1 MRPFTRLTSR
11 LAPLPGSNIDTDQI
25 IPASYLKITDRQG
38 LAKGLF
44 ANWRYDQEGN
54 PNPEFILNRA
64 EYREARILITG
75 ANFGSGS
82 SREHA
87 PWALQDYGFEAIIS
101 TSFADIFRANAAKNG
116 LLTATVA
123 EPDHARLMHLAEQL
137 PASEITVDLIQRSIS
152 GTGIDK
158 LSFEIDAF
166 ACHCLL
172 NGVDQL
178 GFLLERV
185 SAIEAYEAH
194 HPQRVATLSPGV
206 GPSS

>member
-38 LAKGLF
+38 LAEGLF
-44 ANWRYDQEGN
+44 ANWRYDQDGK
-54 PNPEFILNRA
+54 PNPEFILNRP

-87 PWALQDYGFEAIIS
+87 PWALQDHGFEAIIS

-123 EPDHARLMHLAEQL
+123 ESDHATLMHLAEQS
-137 PASEITVDLIQRSIS
+137 PASEITVDLTEKSIS
-152 GTGIDK
+152 SSGIDR

-166 ACHCLL
+166 ARHCLL

-185 SAIEAYEAH
+185 GAIEAYEAR
-194 HPQRVATLSPGV
+194 HPQRVATLSPGA
-206 GPSS
+206 GPSR